1 MSSVRAKLPSPAD
14 WWSERLYTQ
23 AEAAEVLGISQG
35 TLTLPRMRVST
46 IDWSHPYEGK
56 ESR

>member
-14 WWSERLYTQ
+14 WGSERLYTQ
-23 AEAAEVLGISQG
+23 AEVLGISQG
-35 TLTLPRMRVST
+35 TLTPPRMRVST
-46 IDWSHPYEGK
+46 LDWSRPYEGK